1 MPGAVTGNEISFS
14 IPNMFPLII
23 FYKKE
28 KKPGAELNLA

>member
-23 FYKKE
+23 FHK